1 VLWPLE
7 GTAVGLLA
15 GATAR
20 CVDETAAPVVD
31 VAPRTGLADRRARSA
46 AVLLLAAVW
55 TAAVLHA
62 GDGSLFGHRNAVWLQ
77 GIGATAAGGGLGC
90 WRRAR
95 GEAMPG
101 LVVATAVVPAATA
114 WALVRPLKDQ
124 LAMFPYG
131 TTSPRG
137 WEISSTLWGATGLVG
152 AHVLAAALAEVLW
165 RRTTTTPS

>member
-1 VLWPLE
+1 MRPLHLWWMS
-7 GTAVGLLA
+7 
-15 GATAR
+15 
-20 CVDETAAPVVD
+20 
-31 VAPRTGLADRRARSA
+31 PRGLAWRTAARSA

-101 LVVATAVVPAATA
+101 LVVATAVMPAATA

-124 LAMFPYG
+124 LAVFPYG

-137 WEISSTLWGATGLVG
+137 VGDQLHLVSRDRSRG
-152 AHVLAAALAEVLW
+152 CSCPGRRSGRGVVAADNDDTVVMSHPPL
-165 RRTTTTPS
+165 